1 MTTVQMKEKL
11 KEILSEHRYTH
22 SIGVMEAAMKMAQRF
37 GVDEEKAELAGLLHD
52 CAKQIEKTEQ
62 LNMCDLLHIPLDD
75 VKRENPGLLHA
86 ELGAVLAETD
96 FGIQDAEILDAIR
109 FHTLARANMTPLEKI
124 LYLADMIEKNRKPFP
139 GLEDLRALCEK
150 DLDEATLYGLELT
163 IAHVARKGR
172 ILHTQTMEAEA
183 YYRNLLHKEA
193 YHMEPFSTLD
203 KAQKCVKILD
213 AKKAT
218 DIELLQISDL
228 TTLADYFVI
237 CTGNSSTQVKALAD
251 AVEDE
256 FEKLDI
262 KPYSREGKDGLNW
275 VLLDYGD
282 VIIHIFYKETREF
295 YGLEKLWSDA
305 EKIDISEIVND

>member
-1 MTTVQMKEKL
+1 
-11 KEILSEHRYTH
+11 
-22 SIGVMEAAMKMAQRF
+22 
-37 GVDEEKAELAGLLHD
+37 
-52 CAKQIEKTEQ
+52 
-62 LNMCDLLHIPLDD
+62 
-75 VKRENPGLLHA
+75 
-86 ELGAVLAETD
+86 
-96 FGIQDAEILDAIR
+96 
-109 FHTLARANMTPLEKI
+109 
-124 LYLADMIEKNRKPFP
+124 
-139 GLEDLRALCEK
+139 
-150 DLDEATLYGLELT
+150 
-163 IAHVARKGR
+163 
-172 ILHTQTMEAEA
+172 
-183 YYRNLLHKEA
+183 
-193 YHMEPFSTLD
+193 MEPLSALD

-213 AKKAT
+213 AKKGA
-218 DIELLQISDL
+218 DIELLEISDL

-256 FEKLDI
+256 FEKLGI